1 MPAMRPAAQKR
12 KRPAKYDFKSYKKPR
27 LSRPQNV
34 VGLYNRRTEL
44 KTVDTGATNTFST
57 TPVFQILNAIRL
69 GNDDYQRVGKEIKM
83 KSLLLTAQVQDLRR
97 NSNAHDW
104 IRYMIVYDRQTNGA
118 APLIADILSSVDING
133 GVTSTVRSAKNDN
146 NKDRFKILLDQS
158 FGISN
163 DSNNGSNQAAQRGCG
178 PFPTYI
184 KHYIKLG
191 GLITKFLSDAGGV
204 PMIGSGSLYLVLY
217 GNNTAAQANYDFNF
231 NARLT
236 YADY

>member
-1 MPAMRPAAQKR
+1 MKH
-12 KRPAKYDFKSYKKPR
+12 
-27 LSRPQNV
+27 
-34 VGLYNRRTEL
+34 
-44 KTVDTGATNTFST
+44 VDTGATNTMSST
-57 TPVFQILNAIRL
+57 AVFQLLNNIRL

-104 IRYMIVYDRQTNGA
+104 IRYMIIYDRQTNGA
-118 APLIADILSSVDING
+118 APVIADVLSSVDING
-133 GVTSTVRSAKNDN
+133 GVTSTVRAAKNEN

-158 FGISN
+158 FGIPN
-163 DSNNGSNQAAQRGCG
+163 DLNAGSNQAAQRGFG
-178 PFPTYI
+178 AFPTYV

-191 GLITKFLSDAGGV
+191 GLLTKYLSDAGGIA
-204 PMIGSGSLYLVLY
+204 MIGSGSLYLVLY
-217 GNNTAAQANYDFNF
+217 GNNTAANSNYDFNF